1 MQEVEL
7 QPRKSPQQERSAALM
22 EALVEATAR
31 VLADD
36 GYRGATTKRI
46 AAVAGVSVGS
56 LYQYFP
62 GKDALVFAVQQ
73 RHFDQVM
80 QALAR
85 VSLAPDQPLG
95 AAVQGFV
102 RGMVAGH
109 DLDASLH
116 RALTEQMLRLGPA
129 PFREA
134 QDRAVG
140 MVRGILGLR
149 ADEVAV
155 ADLDTAAWL
164 LVTTVEGAVHAA
176 LMGGDGRLAD
186 PRFERELTALVC
198 RYLGVAPI
206 TGS

>member
-1 MQEVEL
+1 MKLEL
-7 QPRKSPQQERSAALM
+7 ELRKSPQQERSAALM
-22 EALVEATAR
+22 DALVEATAR
-31 VLADD
+31 VLAAD

-62 GKDALVFAVQQ
+62 GKEALVFAVAQ
-73 RHFDQVM
+73 RHFDAVM

-95 AAVQGFV
+95 HAVRAF
-102 RGMVAGH
+102 VAGMIEGH
-109 DLDASLH
+109 QLDADLH

-129 PFREA
+129 PFQETQA
-134 QDRAVG
+134 RAVG
-140 MVRGILGLR
+140 MVRGLLALR
-149 ADEVAV
+149 ADEVRV
-155 ADLDTAAWL
+155 GEPDMAAWL

-186 PRFERELTALVC
+186 PRFEVELTALVC
-198 RYLGVAPI
+198 RYLGVAAPP
-206 TGS
+206 

>member
-1 MQEVEL
+1 MLEVEL
-7 QPRKSPQQERSAALM
+7 EPRKMPTQARSAALM
-22 EALVEATAR
+22 DALVEATAR

-62 GKDALVFAVQQ
+62 GKDALVFAVQR

-80 QALAR
+80 GALAR

-95 AAVQGFV
+95 GAIGGFV
-102 RGMVAGH
+102 AGMVAGH
-109 DLDASLH
+109 DLDARLH

-129 PFREA
+129 PFRET
-134 QDRAVG
+134 QSQAVA

-149 ADEVAV
+149 RDELAV
-155 ADLDTAAWL
+155 TDLDTAAWL

-176 LMGGDGRLAD
+176 LMGGDGRLGD
-186 PRFERELTALVC
+186 PAFERELTALVC
-198 RYLGVAPI
+198 RYLGVAAP
-206 TGS
+206 